1 MPSLVSHKLSIIK
14 YVVLK
19 KIFFLSLFW
28 PSHLDLDLDLDS
40 NLFGL
45 GLDSDSNLFG
55 LGLDSDSNLFGL
67 GLVLDST
74 KVDLTTALVL
84 SCVWMCVMTFLPLIS
99 VTCSLMALASFHT
112 RVDMILLSLQ
122 GHLRG
127 DVKASKSNSMD
138 FQPVS
143 ISSKGTRCFLVQ
155 HHILVFLFV
164 LFCAFWNV
172 KISEGSMQSQ
182 WSKTVMLLKSGV
194 TFGQV
199 CRNLCSAFTHP
210 KCTHTPW
217 THTRSSGQPFML
229 QHPGRQLRVWCLAQ
243 GHYVVLK
250 VERVLYIHSPHLQ
263 SLLARTWTCN
273 LSITSLT
280 L

>member
-1 MPSLVSHKLSIIK
+1 
-14 YVVLK
+14 
-19 KIFFLSLFW
+19 
-28 PSHLDLDLDLDS
+28 
-40 NLFGL
+40 
-45 GLDSDSNLFG
+45 
-55 LGLDSDSNLFGL
+55 
-67 GLVLDST
+67 
-74 KVDLTTALVL
+74 
-84 SCVWMCVMTFLPLIS
+84 
-99 VTCSLMALASFHT
+99 MALTSFHT

-138 FQPVS
+138 FQPVY
-143 ISSKGTRCFLVQ
+143 ISSKGNRCFLVQ

-182 WSKTVMLLKSGV
+182 WSKTVMLLKSESGV

-210 KCTHTPW
+210 KCTHTVN
-217 THTRSSGQPFML
+217 THPEQWAAIYAAA
-229 QHPGRQLRVWCLAQ
+229 PGEQLRVWCLAQ

-250 VERVLYIHSPHLQ
+250 VERALYIHSPHLQ
-263 SLLARTWTCN
+263 SLPAWDLN
-273 LSITSLT
+273 LQPFDYESDSLILNFPKT
-280 L
+280 LHA